1 MASAAGQ
8 SATELQLVQ
17 EQVRL
22 SEESATRQSCPA
34 RAGCASCGRA
44 SCSPSSLLA
53 ATPRLSPRWT
63 WTTTTTISARVQ
75 ASRSATTEEP
85 QALDRRPQV
94 PGTCRGTVPRHRA
107 AHDCA
112 PDRRP
117 ALRYLLLHDAAAPA
131 DLRCSREQPRRSR
144 SRELGRA
151 GGGHTFNMTIAHAG
165 RNAST
170 ASADTDSGP
179 TTLGGD
185 YKMLKQLAGQI
196 TAATLP

>member
-1 MASAAGQ
+1 MCIVWPSLVLTFIHSSTKSSVDVDHNNNNIGASPGVTRSNHRGAASVGSETASA
-8 SATELQLVQ
+8 
-17 EQVRL
+17 
-22 SEESATRQSCPA
+22 
-34 RAGCASCGRA
+34 
-44 SCSPSSLLA
+44 
-53 ATPRLSPRWT
+53 W
-63 WTTTTTISARVQ
+63 
-75 ASRSATTEEP
+75 
-85 QALDRRPQV
+85 D
-94 PGTCRGTVPRHRA
+94 VPRHRA